1 MGPGIAGTGTKYG
14 FTGIEQGP
22 ILDAVKKLGGMPI
35 SIPRISFA
43 DKRDRHQGISHHSIT
58 VLKEIVNVDVHLPIF
73 QYSSEK
79 LNYIIIYFIS

>member
-22 ILDAVKKLGGMPI
+22 ILDAVQKLGGMPI

-43 DKRDRHQGISHHSIT
+43 DLKRKTSRNIS
-58 VLKEIVNVDVHLPIF
+58 P
-73 QYSSEK
+73 
-79 LNYIIIYFIS
+79 